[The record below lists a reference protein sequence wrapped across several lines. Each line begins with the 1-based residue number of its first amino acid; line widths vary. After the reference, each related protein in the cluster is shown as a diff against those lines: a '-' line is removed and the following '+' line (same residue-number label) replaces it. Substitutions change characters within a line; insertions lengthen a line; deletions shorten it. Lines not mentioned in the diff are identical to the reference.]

1 MKLITEITIKQEA
14 DITYESR
21 VMMFG
26 SCFSENIGN
35 RLDQLKFNVSNNPL
49 GILFNPCSI
58 KESIRR
64 IAEKRR
70 FVSDDLFCR
79 DGVWNS
85 FHLHSKF
92 AQLNEEAFLQ
102 NANRQVEAA
111 HLFLQNATHIFI
123 TLGTAWIYELS
134 NTRQIVANCHKE
146 PQEMFIRRRIGIEEC
161 SQALRDTV
169 AAIRQVNPNASIIF
183 TVSPIRHWKDGAHDN
198 QISKSTLLLATE
210 KIREEEPSVHYFPA
224 YEIMM
229 DELRDYRFYAEDMI
243 HPNDLAI
250 QYIWEKF
257 TSYGFSEETLNT
269 LSRIEKIIAAVH
281 HRPFNPQSEGHRK
294 FQERI
299 LAEMEELHQTHPFLN
314 FQKEKEQL
322 MHPTSA

>member
-35 RLDQLKFNVSNNPL
+35 RLEQLKFNVSNNPL

-64 IAEKRR
+64 IAEKRP
-70 FVSDDLFCR
+70 FISDDLFCR

-92 AQLNEEAFLQ
+92 AQLSEEAFLQ

-146 PQEMFIRRRIGIEEC
+146 PQEVFIRRRIGIEEC
-161 SQALRDTV
+161 SQALHDTV
-169 AAIRQVNPNASIIF
+169 ATIRQVNSGSSCIASH
-183 TVSPIRHWKDGAHDN
+183 IR
-198 QISKSTLLLATE
+198 
-210 KIREEEPSVHYFPA
+210 
-224 YEIMM
+224 
-229 DELRDYRFYAEDMI
+229 
-243 HPNDLAI
+243 
-250 QYIWEKF
+250 
-257 TSYGFSEETLNT
+257 
-269 LSRIEKIIAAVH
+269 
-281 HRPFNPQSEGHRK
+281 
-294 FQERI
+294 
-299 LAEMEELHQTHPFLN
+299 
-314 FQKEKEQL
+314 
-322 MHPTSA
+322 